1 MQNKTILI
9 TILVFLLLQISY
21 AEKIADNTS
30 SMKQISIA
38 DVTRLALENSLDIQI
53 ARIDA
58 YKERTSLGKAKSI
71 FDTFVNSGASYED
84 DKKKTATTLSR
95 TKTTTNEYSLGVE
108 KKLPTGSRLKID
120 TEHSL
125 VDANSSSSAIN
136 NYNESSIKFSLNQ
149 SLGKNFFGLTD
160 RSEIKI
166 TKINID
172 NAGYSSL
179 DEIENALYKA
189 QTAYWNIVLKE
200 KELNIKSDMLKKAEK
215 LYSIYKESYERGTVE
230 KTDLFAV
237 EANMRARKNGVLV
250 AHLEKEIAKNN
261 LLFLLNEEDTHIH
274 LQPVDPLATTLHC
287 VDVYEIL
294 KEAISHRRDYKI
306 IKNKIESQNIDI
318 KIKKNALWP
327 EIDLEAS
334 FLKNGLASNYQDSWN
349 QTSDENNYEFFTG
362 ITFRIPFRNRSAKAD
377 LEKARLNREQLLLFL
392 KRTERLILKEIYNK
406 VKEVNSLKNRI
417 ELLTSISKLQENKL
431 KEEMKHF
438 SYGRS
443 SSDIIIRHEE
453 DILQARLNLAS
464 SLFKYRVSL
473 IDLDLAK
480 NTLLD
485 KHWKGAL

>member
-1 MQNKTILI
+1 MKSKAILI
-9 TILVFLLLQISY
+9 AALLFLLLQSSY
-21 AEKIADNTS
+21 AEQ
-30 SMKQISIA
+30 QISID

-53 ARIDA
+53 AKIDV

-71 FDTFVNSGASYED
+71 FDTFLNSGASYED
-84 DKKKTATTLSR
+84 DKKKTSTTLSR
-95 TKTTTNEYSLGVE
+95 IKTATNEYSLGVE
-108 KKLPTGSRLKID
+108 KKLPTGSSIKID
-120 TEHSL
+120 AEHSL

-149 SLGKNFFGLTD
+149 SLGKNFFGLAD
-160 RSEIKI
+160 RSNIKI

-172 NAGYSSL
+172 NAEYSSL
-179 DEIENALYKA
+179 GEIENALYKA
-189 QTAYWNIVLKE
+189 QAAYWNVVLKE
-200 KELNIKSDMLKKAEK
+200 KELDIKLDMQKEAEK
-215 LYSIYKESYERGTVE
+215 LYSIYKENYERGTTE
-230 KTDLFAV
+230 KGDLFAI
-237 EANMRARKNGVLV
+237 EANMRTRKNEVLI

-261 LLFLLNEEDTHIH
+261 LLFLLNEEDTHIQ
-274 LQPVDPLATTLHC
+274 LQPLDPLVTTLHS
-287 VDVYEIL
+287 VDVYAIL
-294 KEAISHRRDYKI
+294 KEAILHRRDYKV

-318 KIKKNALWP
+318 KIKKDALWP

-349 QTSDENNYEFFTG
+349 KTSDENNYEFFTG
-362 ITFRIPFRNRSAKAD
+362 ITFRIPLENRSAKAD
-377 LEKARLNREQLLLFL
+377 LEKAKLNKEQLLLFL
-392 KRTERLILKEIYNK
+392 KRTERLILKEINNK

-431 KEEMKHF
+431 KEEMKHL

-443 SSDIIIRHEE
+443 SSDIILRYEE
-453 DILQARLNLAS
+453 DLLQANLDLSS

-485 KHWKGAL
+485 KYWKGVL